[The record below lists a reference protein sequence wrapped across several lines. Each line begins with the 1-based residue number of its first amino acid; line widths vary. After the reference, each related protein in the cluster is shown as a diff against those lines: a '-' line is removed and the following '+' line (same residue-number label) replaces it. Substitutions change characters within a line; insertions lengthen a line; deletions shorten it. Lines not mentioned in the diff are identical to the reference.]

1 MEKKLIVVN
10 GICYSYVQ
18 NKKVKILNDL
28 NFEIE
33 KGEFVSVL
41 GRSGCGKTTLTNII
55 AGYIKPTSGEILINN
70 TIVNKPGKN
79 RIVVNQENDLF
90 GWMTVRENMRLVSK
104 NEENINKYLK
114 LVGLGHI
121 EQDFPNSLSGGMKK
135 RLSLAR
141 ALVVNPEFLI
151 LDEPFSSLDYSTKQS
166 LHVELAKLFT
176 TTKKTILLVT
186 HTIEE
191 AIFLSDRIIILGG
204 KPTSIIKI
212 IKVDFSRPR
221 KLSIKKTKK
230 FNNLKNVIESSY
242 K

>member
-10 GICYSYVQ
+10 GICHSYVQ
-18 NKKVKILNDL
+18 DKKIMILNDL

-55 AGYIKPTSGEILINN
+55 AGYIKPTRGEILINN
-70 TIVNKPGKN
+70 TTVNKPGKN

-90 GWMTVRENMRLVSK
+90 EWMTVWENMRLVSK
-104 NEENINKYLK
+104 NKENINKYLS
-114 LVGLGHI
+114 LVELGHI
-121 EQDFPNSLSGGMKK
+121 KQDFPNSLSGGMKK

-166 LHVELAKLFT
+166 LHVELAKIFT
-176 TTKKTILLVT
+176 TTKKTTLLVT

-230 FNNLKNVIESSY
+230 FNNLKDVIELSY